1 MKSSLIK
8 TALGTA
14 KLMGKSHV
22 PPTLGVLA
30 TSIMSSNS
38 PSAFQNSATL
48 NSALTASHFNAK
60 KQAVP
65 PHLTWKP
72 SLDWYSKPT
81 SVLASK
87 AAPQTKA
94 QHPTSAW
101 IDQLAVNLTGSIS
114 LQRDLYKSNDLEHS
128 TKHTE
133 PVVSVASNDSEENIM
148 SQQKSEQNKQTE
160 LKNKIEDYITSHQSV
175 GYAESLINWL
185 KGFTNKD
192 KNDAAA
198 ALKKYLLDDEALN
211 VIDLDG
217 AKKIA
222 LFDGDLSH
230 LNEEVISFKMSK
242 LSGKLVSG
250 GEDPRLMALQREL
263 QTLKTAQNNAA
274 VDRVSA
280 DQQTLTQS
288 LQVGTLDERVESLAR
303 SLDDVVSQL
312 NLKDT
317 ELKQINKALDTAQ
330 TDLTKAQGE
339 STYLRGEVEA
349 ISKTHELEVDGL
361 KEGIKKAIEAGAD
374 NVEVLQK
381 VLEEKQRD
389 YAIQVL
395 GLTGKLEQAEF
406 KGNRLAHQVVE
417 LNIELTQGRQ
427 EIFNLKENLTELRK
441 RNGQLKD
448 ESSSLKNLNDQ
459 QKTAFAKKEQELSG
473 AILLAEKRSVKLE
486 NALRSAYSSVKDLGR
501 NLDMVKNE
509 RDEFR
514 AQVGTLEERVKYLGD
529 SLGDVV
535 SQLNLKDTELKQIN
549 KALDTAQT
557 DLTKAQG
564 ESTYL
569 RGEVE
574 AISKTH
580 ELEVDGLK
588 EGIKKAIE
596 AGADNVEVLQKVL
609 EEKQRDYAIQVLGLT
624 GKLEQAEF
632 KGNRLAHQ
640 VVELNIE
647 LTQGRQEIFN
657 LKENLTELR
666 KRNGQLKDESSS
678 LKNLNDQQKT
688 AFAKKEQELSGA
700 IVLAEKRSVKLEN
713 ALHSAYSSVKDLGR
727 NLDIVKNER
736 DEFRAQVS
744 ILEQKNDKLKEGMQQ
759 LVSDGIEKANKIA
772 LLENT
777 LELKKL
783 HYEEMIALL
792 NSEKSQL
799 ALGFNQVANASMI
812 EELINL
818 KNEVYQLKSV
828 NTGLASPSSV
838 SSTSVSRGQSE
849 LISDQHNGQLQQQID
864 AIKLENNS
872 LRETVHTLL
881 AEIKKPVVNNPH
893 PEMLQLAQDNIARLT
908 QLLAAAQN
916 ENHLLKESKLG
927 GPLNSP
933 RSSRSTAPTSLLLD
947 QNAAVPITGNV
958 TYSPYDRLP
967 RVKGAEVTMAMR
979 SDLID
984 AEKIANLESQLPALA
999 TQVNQQV
1006 PQQLKSNPNT
1016 NALDFTQA
1024 QMGAILNSMAAM
1036 SNEIA
1041 ALKTEVLQQRQ
1052 VNSTTAAASQRPV
1065 AGSAAAATANTSQ
1078 HYNSPPI
1085 QPRAPVTASSTT
1097 SPHPTNDK
1105 WHRFYAEHK
1114 LEGDAQADNSRYT
1127 NEVLFRKKS
1136 TVATGQG
1143 ILVAVNLSQKQIE
1156 DPNLFAKFQ
1165 KEAVPV
1171 ICPTSGQE
1179 YLLSFKG
1186 EIPSAVLKEK
1196 NAERFEGDSDDEH
1209 LQRRAATIINM
1220 LDNVLAKS
1228 EEINIKTS
1236 DPFLAEIASSYLT
1249 YLQTIKDAD
1258 GYPFKID
1265 VKLASIVASSDAA
1278 SQNQNQKAKEI
1289 FAKLKEY
1296 MPADEIREA
1305 QWFKDAVEFR
1315 NENKPSIFSINQ

>member
-175 GYAESLINWL
+175 VYAESLINWL

-406 KGNRLAHQVVE
+406 KG
-417 LNIELTQGRQ
+417 
-427 EIFNLKENLTELRK
+427 
-441 RNGQLKD
+441 
-448 ESSSLKNLNDQ
+448 S
-459 QKTAFAKKEQELSG
+459 
-473 AILLAEKRSVKLE
+473 
-486 NALRSAYSSVKDLGR
+486 
-501 NLDMVKNE
+501 
-509 RDEFR
+509 
-514 AQVGTLEERVKYLGD
+514 
-529 SLGDVV
+529 
-535 SQLNLKDTELKQIN
+535 
-549 KALDTAQT
+549 
-557 DLTKAQG
+557 
-564 ESTYL
+564 
-569 RGEVE
+569 
-574 AISKTH
+574 
-580 ELEVDGLK
+580 
-588 EGIKKAIE
+588 
-596 AGADNVEVLQKVL
+596 
-609 EEKQRDYAIQVLGLT
+609 
-624 GKLEQAEF
+624 
-632 KGNRLAHQ
+632 RLAHQ

-700 IVLAEKRSVKLEN
+700 IVLAEKRSVKREN